1 MDAPSAAGAASG
13 HATSGATASAADPA
27 ERAREGRP
35 SAAIYVLHF
44 QGRGACGCDWHFPCD
59 AGGHVD
65 LDGLSGAELNRYLYA
80 RVAVGHRFT
89 PPHVQACTGH

>member
-1 MDAPSAAGAASG
+1 MDAPSAAGAVSG
-13 HATSGATASAADPA
+13 LTTTGAATGATEPA
-27 ERAREGRP
+27 QRARDTQP
-35 SAAIYVLHF
+35 SAVIYVLHF

-65 LDGLSGAELNRYLYA
+65 LDGLSCAELNRYLYA

-89 PPHVQACTGH
+89 PPHVQACAGH